1 MEYYPTNADDVI
13 DSRDII
19 EAIEE
24 LGELSQDDVMPST
37 RHAYVMLEALL
48 AELRKLAED
57 YDTDTPEDGMTLV
70 RDSYFKD
77 HAREMVEECGYFTTN
92 ADRDRFGS
100 ATTVDFNAWPYRCI
114 DWQQVAD
121 ELRQDYT
128 AVLFDGV
135 AYWVR

>member
-1 MEYYPTNADDVI
+1 MGTNYPTNADDVI

-24 LGELSQDDVMPST
+24 LGVAQDGMTSST
-37 RHAYVMLEALL
+37 RYDFERLEALL

-57 YDTDTPEDGMTLV
+57 YNTDTPEDGMTLV

-121 ELRQDYT
+121 ELQQDYT
-128 AVLFDGV
+128 AVEFDGV
-135 AYWVR
+135 TYWVR